1 MSDLFKATRIADC
14 DSNEGWESC
23 YNLIIAE
30 AADQGS
36 FSFYSMKRATAH
48 ALYYYLNI
56 RKFAGANNPLDTATS
71 CRIGVYSKL

>member
-1 MSDLFKATRIADC
+1 MKVAIVKVVLFLGLLAEPCMSDLFKATRIADC

-36 FSFYSMKRATAH
+36 FSFIK
-48 ALYYYLNI
+48 
-56 RKFAGANNPLDTATS
+56 
-71 CRIGVYSKL
+71 